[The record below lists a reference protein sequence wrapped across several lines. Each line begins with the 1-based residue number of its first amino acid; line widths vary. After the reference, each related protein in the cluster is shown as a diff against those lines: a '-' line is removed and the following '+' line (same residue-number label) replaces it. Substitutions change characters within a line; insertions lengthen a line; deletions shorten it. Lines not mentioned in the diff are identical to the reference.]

1 MATMVP
7 APRRFIGH
15 LWTWVQA
22 SILVYLI
29 GFGLVLLG
37 AAVALLVRGVMEVT
51 SWVAETIR

>member
-1 MATMVP
+1 MATTVP

-29 GFGLVLLG
+29 GFGIVLLG